1 MFCHLAD
8 RIPTVCLPALLSYLF
23 CLAFCLII
31 FYVALPFS
39 TSLDPLKSLIQ
50 NMLECSINR
59 RNASIKQK
67 AIELYFPI
75 GKNKY
80 GEEAQNC
87 TTHIQDA
94 SGVLLNEDELLS
106 TFLKERGVYTSQFY
120 FVLHSYFEIF
130 NSDLLKHDV
139 CSICYY
145 QMVAEKCAFCFP
157 LVHETARSAGSYSSV
172 TMVNSQQSNQ
182 N

>member
-31 FYVALPFS
+31 FYIALPFS
-39 TSLDPLKSLIQ
+39 TSLDP
-50 NMLECSINR
+50 
-59 RNASIKQK
+59 
-67 AIELYFPI
+67 
-75 GKNKY
+75 NKY

-130 NSDLLKHDV
+130 NSDLLKHDA

-182 N
+182 K